1 MLKRYLQS
9 LAHHPGLFYASFFT
23 AMGAIA
29 GAQRG
34 SANAVIAGVAMM
46 SVFWIPV
53 LVTAA
58 QYDYGQDS

>member
-1 MLKRYLQS
+1 MRRYLRS

-23 AMGAIA
+23 AMGAVA

-34 SANAVIAGVAMM
+34 SANAVIAGAAMM

-53 LVTAA
+53 LATAA
-58 QYDYGQDS
+58 QHDYGQNS

>member
-1 MLKRYLQS
+1 MKRYLRS
-9 LAHHPGLFYASFFT
+9 LSRRPGRFYASFFT
-23 AMGAIA
+23 SLGATL

-34 SANAVIAGVAMM
+34 SFQSSLAGAAIM
-46 SVFWIPV
+46 SIFWIPV

>member
-1 MLKRYLQS
+1 MRRYLRS
-9 LAHHPGLFYASFFT
+9 LTHHPGFFFALFLT
-23 AMGAIA
+23 TIGAVT

-34 SANAVIAGVAMM
+34 SANAVVVGAAMM
-46 SVFWIPV
+46 SIFWIPV

>member
-1 MLKRYLQS
+1 MRRYLRS

-23 AMGAIA
+23 AMGAVA

-34 SANAVIAGVAMM
+34 SANAVIAGAAMM

-58 QYDYGQDS
+58 QHDYSQNS

>member
-1 MLKRYLQS
+1 MRRYLRS

-23 AMGAIA
+23 AMGAVA

-34 SANAVIAGVAMM
+34 SANAVIAGAAMM

-58 QYDYGQDS
+58 QHDYGQNS